1 MRMIKKKRL
10 RAGGIVINVLIAV
23 SISLIVN
30 FSYFVFMILSRT
42 SQVRPERPASAD
54 GALLVTMEVFFYALF
69 AFILLTVF
77 TYSLSERKIKS
88 RSFPKRLLAA
98 LLISVTLYFAA
109 PFMTH
114 RGGIEVIFMARR
126 VFNPMVL
133 LKCSFTLVV
142 VTLYGKIHELIML
155 QQKITVENERL
166 TTENLR
172 SRYDMLMS
180 QMNPHFF
187 FNSLSS
193 LAMLVRDNK
202 NPDALVYIDRL
213 SDTFRYIIQSGKN
226 SMTTLRDEIEFLNSY
241 KYLLEVRYEGK
252 LFIEI
257 DVPEGYMERT
267 LPSLTLQPLVENA
280 VKHNTITRSHP
291 LYVVISAFRDYL
303 TVSNP
308 LQPKIDDSEK
318 GTGIGLKNIAS
329 RYRLLTDEDI
339 SIVDDGKSFTVR
351 LPLGPGTE
359 NEK

>member
-1 MRMIKKKRL
+1 MKKGRL

-23 SISLIVN
+23 CISLIVN

-42 SQVRPERPASAD
+42 SQVRPERPPSPD
-54 GALLVTMEVFFYALF
+54 GTLLVVVEVLFYVVF

-77 TYSLSERKIKS
+77 THNLSEEKIRS

-98 LLISVTLYFAA
+98 LLISVCLYFAA

-114 RGGIEVIFMARR
+114 QGRIEVIFLARR

-142 VTLYGKIHELIML
+142 VTLYGKIYELIVL
-155 QQKITVENERL
+155 QQRITVENERL
-166 TTENLR
+166 KTENLR
-172 SRYDMLMS
+172 SRYDVLIS

-193 LAMLVRDNK
+193 LAMLVRENK
-202 NPDALVYIDRL
+202 NQDALVYIDRL

-226 SMTTLRDEIEFLNSY
+226 SMTTLRNELEFLDSY

-252 LFIEI
+252 LFIEADI
-257 DVPEGYMERT
+257 PQDYMERR

-291 LYVVISAFRDYL
+291 LCVTITAHGEFL
-303 TVSNP
+303 LVSNP
-308 LQPKIDDSEK
+308 LQPKIDDSER

-329 RYRLLTDEDI
+329 RYRLLTDGDV

-351 LPLGPGTE
+351 LPLGPSAQG
-359 NEK
+359 EKQG

>member
-1 MRMIKKKRL
+1 MKKGRL
-10 RAGGIVINVLIAV
+10 RAGGTIINVLIAI

-42 SQVRPERPASAD
+42 SQARPERPESPDAT
-54 GALLVTMEVFFYALF
+54 LLVTMEVVFYAVF

-77 TYSLSERKIKS
+77 TRRLNEQKIRS

-98 LLISVTLYFAA
+98 LVISITLYFAA

-114 RGGIEVIFMARR
+114 RGEIEVIFMARR

-142 VTLYGKIHELIML
+142 VTLYGKIYELAVL

-166 TTENLR
+166 KTENLR
-172 SRYDMLMS
+172 SRYDVLIS

-193 LAMLVRDNK
+193 LAMLVRENK
-202 NPDALVYIDRL
+202 NADALIYIERL

-226 SMTTLRDEIEFLNSY
+226 SMTTLRDEIEFLGSY

-252 LFIEI
+252 LFIEV

-291 LYVVISAFRDYL
+291 LCVTISANRDYL
-303 TVSNP
+303 MVSNP

-329 RYRLLTDEDI
+329 RYRLLTDGDV
-339 SIVDDGKSFTVR
+339 SIVDDGKTFTVR
-351 LPLGPGTE
+351 LPLGSQVE
-359 NEK
+359 SVYQKL